1 MNQMNQI
8 NQKNYN
14 INNRNYT
21 AIEYAMKLPLEKISN
36 SYATASLTVIF
47 ETTYYDDFNIIA
59 SYCDKIDD
67 DIIKELIEKK
77 CR

>member
-1 MNQMNQI
+1 
-8 NQKNYN
+8 
-14 INNRNYT
+14 
-21 AIEYAMKLPLEKISN
+21 MKLPLEKISN